1 VQLTVTAL
9 AYPSTSPAQERFPEQ
24 VNAHE
29 LPEQTMPAAQA
40 FSPLQLISTLV
51 APLLTLLWQAFVPL
65 QSTLHALPAQ
75 LIAPAHEFD
84 CVHAMS
90 QPAA

>member
-1 VQLTVTAL
+1 
-9 AYPSTSPAQERFPEQ
+9 
-24 VNAHE
+24 
-29 LPEQTMPAAQA
+29 
-40 FSPLQLISTLV
+40 V